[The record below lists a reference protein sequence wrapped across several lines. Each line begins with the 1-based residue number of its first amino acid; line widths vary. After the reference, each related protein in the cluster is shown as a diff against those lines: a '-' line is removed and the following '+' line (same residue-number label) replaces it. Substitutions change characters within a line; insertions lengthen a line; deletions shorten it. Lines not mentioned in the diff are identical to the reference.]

1 MPDEHCDCP
10 ACGNDSGDTGTPD
23 ALRALPESLYVERG
37 EGEFTLIEER
47 ANTVR
52 RLLNMRA
59 LMLTL
64 IDQMQGTP
72 AYHAALRENSFA
84 LYDFGIPS
92 DVHVLVTDRMLGKD
106 GDRPWE
112 SGGY

>member
-1 MPDEHCDCP
+1 MSDQNCDCP
-10 ACGNDSGDTGTPD
+10 ECGGDIHDEPTD
-23 ALRALPESLYVERG
+23 ALRALPVSFWVEKDPS
-37 EGEFTLIEER
+37 EFQHADDK

-64 IDQMQGTP
+64 AEGLNGTP

-84 LYDFGIPS
+84 LRDFGIPS
-92 DVHVLVTDRMLGKD
+92 DVSTIICDHMLGDCGVK
-106 GDRPWE
+106 PWE
-112 SGGY
+112 R